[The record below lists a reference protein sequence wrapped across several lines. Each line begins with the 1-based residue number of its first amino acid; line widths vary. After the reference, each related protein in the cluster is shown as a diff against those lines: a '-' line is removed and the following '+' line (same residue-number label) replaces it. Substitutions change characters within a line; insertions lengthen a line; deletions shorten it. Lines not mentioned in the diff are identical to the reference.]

1 MENSISEIVKYIVT
15 SDFEKLEKVTG
26 IKLEFEIVYSD
37 KTITIKSEL
46 GNIISN
52 NSAILLRKLEIQ
64 IDEYLFGKRK
74 GIQIEKVTTPINL
87 KK

>member
-15 SDFEKLEKVTG
+15 SDFVKLEKVTG

-64 IDEYLFGKRK
+64 IDEYLFSKRK
-74 GIQIEKVTTPINL
+74 GIQIEKTTTGINL